1 MQMLDNQSI
10 NLFSSDDWNR
20 WILFNE
26 YNRTNRKTKNVW
38 SKGSKR
44 VQLRKGKQIKH
55 THIELRVRTLDETA

>member
-1 MQMLDNQSI
+1 MIEIDEYYSMNSK
-10 NLFSSDDWNR
+10 
-20 WILFNE
+20 

-55 THIELRVRTLDETA
+55 THT